1 VTEKGDQVALIECRF
16 YSEVLGED
24 TSIFAVI
31 PTTTFEDVMKK
42 KKMNFKPGAK
52 FQTLYLLNGI
62 GGDHSG
68 WVRNTSIERYAQ
80 RKCLAVVMPAAGRS
94 FYTDAQ
100 TGSRFWTFISE
111 ELPAVARSLFP
122 LSDKKEDNFAA
133 GASMGAYGAFKLA
146 LRKPESFAAAAGI
159 SGTAD
164 VSQLIAIGRHQP
176 VLKKTLEGV
185 FGNLDS
191 VAGSE
196 NDLFFLMKKMKNE
209 NTEIPLLYQCRGKD
223 DISYPIQLKS
233 KEFAQAHGI
242 EMTFEDG
249 PGDHSW
255 TYWDASIKRVLDW
268 LPLKNAMV

>member
-1 VTEKGDQVALIECRF
+1 VALIECRF

-42 KKMNFKPGAK
+42 QKMNHKPGAK

-68 WVRNTSIERYAQ
+68 WVRNTSIERYAR
-80 RKCLAVVMPAAGRS
+80 RKCLAVIMPAAGRS

-100 TGSRFWTFISE
+100 NGCRFFTFISE
-111 ELPAVARSLFP
+111 ELPVLVRSLFP
-122 LSDKKEDNFAA
+122 LSDKKEDTFAA
-133 GASMGAYGAFKLA
+133 GASMGAYGAYKLA

-164 VSQLIAIGRHQP
+164 VSQLIAMGRQQP
-176 VLKKTLEGV
+176 AMKKTLEGV

-209 NTEIPLLYQCRGKD
+209 NTQIPLLYQCWGKD
-223 DISYPIQLKS
+223 DMSYPLYLKS
-233 KEFAQAHGI
+233 KEFAQAQGI

-255 TYWDASIKRVLDW
+255 AYWDASIKRVLDW